1 MIRKLTLAFA
11 AVLVSVVAFAQNQF
25 QWKEASSGGYTYK
38 YVTNDPAKARFYTLK
53 NGLTVI
59 LSPTNKDPRIQA
71 YVAIKAGSKT
81 DPATNTGLAHY
92 LEHMLF
98 KGTDKYGSLD
108 WSKEKV
114 ELEKID
120 ALYEQYNSTKD
131 EVQRK
136 AIYKKIDSVSG
147 VAAKYAIA
155 NEYDKMMSA
164 MGAQGTNAFTSFEQT
179 VYTDDVPSASLD
191 KYLAVQAER
200 FRNPV
205 LRIFHTELEAV
216 YEEKNRTLDNDGR
229 KVSEALFSNLFQKH
243 NYGLQTTIGTV
254 EHLKNPSLIEI
265 RKYFN
270 KYYVPNNMGII
281 LSGDFNPD
289 EVIAKV
295 DKAFSYMQP
304 KPFDKYTFQPED
316 AITAPIVK
324 EIVGPDAENLTIGYR
339 LPGNKDKDAL
349 LADLVGQ
356 ILTNGRAGLLDLNLV
371 KKQKLLRAS
380 AFTYSLI
387 DYGILYLSAAPTSG
401 QSLEDVKA
409 LVLNE
414 IENLKKGNFDDQ
426 LITSIIN
433 NIKKNKI
440 YETEKY
446 GDRASVLMDAFTSE
460 LDWRDQVAYV
470 NDLSKIK
477 KEDIVAFA
485 NKYFGDNYVAVLK
498 RKGESPA
505 TVKIEKPS
513 ITPVETNPDKQSA
526 FVKTINEMPATA
538 AKPVF
543 LDYKKDIQKSKL
555 GKAEVL
561 YVPNKDNDIFRLS
574 YRYKIGSL
582 NDKKQGLASQYIQF
596 LGTDKMTAEEIS
608 KAFYKIACSFNVST
622 GEEYTTVN
630 IEGLQEN
637 FENAVKLYEEV
648 VNNVKADDKAL
659 AALKARLNKA
669 RKDAKA
675 NKGAILQGLT
685 SYALYGSEN
694 KFNNVL
700 TNEELN
706 AVTAQELVDRIK
718 NLNNYEQT
726 VIYYGPTPVY
736 NVVSQLKTLH
746 QVPANFAVAAPAKT
760 FKQEVPAKNQVLFA
774 DYDMVQAETRWI
786 RNTETYNPEKTTMV
800 NVFNNYFGGGMG
812 SLVFQTI
819 RESKALAYST
829 YGYYVQPQKK
839 DQDYYLLG
847 YVGSQA
853 DKFNDATVAM
863 NELLTKMPELPKN
876 LELAKNQVKK
886 DIQTERITQDG
897 IIYNYLNAKNLGLT
911 DDIRK
916 KMYETVDK
924 ITMADVKKFHQNYFS
939 GKPYTYAIVAS
950 EKRVS
955 MDDMKKLGEVKKLSL
970 EEIFGY

>member
-229 KVSEALFSNLFQKH
+229 KVSETLFSNLFQKH

-254 EHLKNPSLIEI
+254 EHLKNPSLVEI

-582 NDKKQGLASQYIQF
+582 NDKKQSLASQYIQF

-897 IIYNYLNAKNLGLT
+897 IIYNYLNAKNLGLN

>member
-200 FRNPV
+200 FRNPT

-229 KVSEALFSNLFQKH
+229 KVSETLFSNLFQKH

-513 ITPVETNPDKQSA
+513 ITPVETNPDKQSS

-582 NDKKQGLASQYIQF
+582 NDKKQSLASQYIQF

-637 FENAVKLYEEV
+637 FESAVKLYEEL
-648 VNNVKADDKAL
+648 VNNVKADEKAL

-726 VIYYGPTPVY
+726 VIYYGPAPIY
-736 NVVSQLKTLH
+736 NFVSQLKTLH

>member
-131 EVQRK
+131 EIQRK

-229 KVSEALFSNLFQKH
+229 KVSETLFSNLFQKH